1 MKFEDLPRT
10 PRFQAGDTVTNHI
23 RTHTYTVVDGTPDN
37 SNNIAV
43 RSDSGHLYLAPETD
57 FHPVPS
63 FTPGFYRVWNDG
75 DIGYRHNTFGHANNS
90 ELYPNDDAVAGILEI
105 TDDGTTTMHPA
116 ISGGGDQ

>member
-63 FTPGFYRVWNDG
+63 FTPGFYQVWNDG
-75 DIGYRHNTFGHANNS
+75 YIGSRHNTYESGNHPCHRFN
-90 ELYPNDDAVAGILEI
+90 EIAGILEI
-105 TDDGTTTMHPA
+105 REDGTPFMQMK
-116 ISGGGDQ
+116 ISNRDDQ